1 MSVFSDALEYVAM
14 LETDDITQYTLMM
27 KITASPALAYA
38 LLKNTTTSGQVTKFI
53 NEREDSSE
61 KLSMLWVFLKVDT
74 SKESLIQFLTTT
86 FV

>member
-1 MSVFSDALEYVAM
+1 MSVFSKALEYVAM

-27 KITASPALAYA
+27 KITAFPALAYA
-38 LLKNTTTSGQVTKFI
+38 LLENTTTSEHVTEFI

-61 KLSMLWVFLKVDT
+61 KLNMLWVFLKVDT
-74 SKESLIQFLTTT
+74 SKESLVQFLTTT